1 MMPVNTQNERKE
13 APEAQVQVAAP
24 PPLIDRPPAA
34 HHIALRGV
42 STHNLLDL
50 DVDIPH
56 RSLVVVTGV
65 SGSGKS
71 SLAFD
76 TLYAEG
82 QRRFLESMSTYARQ
96 FLQRMEKPPLRSIEN
111 VLPAIALRQRGVVV
125 LAVDRQYRMEK
136 FAPTVPQLGEHDHC
150 LDRLTRQ
157 ALRTVDQ
164 EQKCPLMALT
174 LSDRLAED
182 LDPGGKVLPPGPVL
196 FGNFQASAQ
205 QVHKPRR
212 LQLFMA
218 RDG

>member
-1 MMPVNTQNERKE
+1 MRCPTKVTTSDNANLRQRHG
-13 APEAQVQVAAP
+13 AQP
-24 PPLIDRPPAA
+24 
-34 HHIALRGV
+34 IAKCDV
-42 STHNLLDL
+42 FLLT
-50 DVDIPH
+50 
-56 RSLVVVTGV
+56 S
-65 SGSGKS
+65 
-71 SLAFD
+71 
-76 TLYAEG
+76 E
-82 QRRFLESMSTYARQ
+82 
-96 FLQRMEKPPLRSIEN
+96 
-111 VLPAIALRQRGVVV
+111 ALRQRGVVV

-212 LQLFMA
+212 QQLAMA
-218 RDG
+218 RDR